1 MNPRYALILV
11 RVGSTRL
18 PEKCL
23 LPFGKG
29 NVLEHVCR
37 RTEHFGFTPII
48 CTTSDHTDNPIAG
61 LGEQNGWQTF
71 RGDIEDKIRR
81 LRDACDQYGVQKFI
95 TIDADD
101 PFFDGDAN
109 MGSLERLINSN
120 LDMIKPPKEYYCGSM
135 GFSLSYEILDR
146 AVKERDTSNSEMMWT
161 LIESLNGVKHET
173 FLAPIT
179 GMTKIRLTLDYIE
192 DYHILCFILR
202 ELGPYVAPE
211 HIKKFFNQNPDLFKL
226 NWFRQDDWAERQA
239 VSIASYAPQ
248 LTSN

>member
-1 MNPRYALILV
+1 MNSMYALILV

-23 LPFGKG
+23 LPFGRG

-37 RTEHFGFTPII
+37 RTEHFGFIPII
-48 CTTSDHTDNPIAG
+48 CTSKESIDNPIAR
-61 LGEQNGWQTF
+61 LGKQNGWQIF

-81 LRDACDQYGVQKFI
+81 LRDACDHYGVRELI

-101 PFFDGDAN
+101 PFFDGRAN
-109 MGSLERLINSN
+109 MESLERLINSN
-120 LDMIKPPKEYYCGSM
+120 LDMIKPPEEYYCGSM

-146 AVKERDTSNSEMMWT
+146 AVKERDTSHSEMMGT

-173 FLAPIT
+173 FIAPLT

-211 HIKKFFNQNPDLFKL
+211 HIKNFFNQNPDLFKL
-226 NWFRQDDWAERQA
+226 NWFRQGDWAEQQA

-248 LTSN
+248 LTRN